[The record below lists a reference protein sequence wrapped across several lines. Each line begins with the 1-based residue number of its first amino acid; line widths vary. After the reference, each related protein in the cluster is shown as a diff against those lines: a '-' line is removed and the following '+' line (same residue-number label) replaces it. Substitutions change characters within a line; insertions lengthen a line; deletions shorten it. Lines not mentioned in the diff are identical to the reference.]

1 MRENKNEESN
11 IERLRRIREE
21 ARKREPEHSRLSGR
35 SRGAGRGQQDELYLG
50 ASADDPGKGKSAVV
64 GSFFIDVDGEP
75 GAGGSGRTA
84 GQSRDAVV
92 GRNAGNGR
100 SGGGAQR
107 TRRSRKKSH
116 PLRTL
121 ILGLMLALTVFGIW
135 SLGKGR
141 RSGTADPEIPEAK
154 PEIPEKG
161 FYTVAVFGVDSRDG
175 SLGKGALSDVN
186 MIACLNRETGEVRL
200 VSVYRDLYVQID
212 KEGKYHKFNEAY
224 FRGGPEQALWTMKH
238 NLDIVPDD
246 YATFNWKAVIDAINI
261 LGGVDIE
268 ITEPEFAYIN
278 AFITETVEA
287 TGIGSVQ
294 LKQAG
299 MNHLDGVQAVAY
311 ARLRLMDTDFQ
322 RTERQRRVVSLLVEK
337 AKKADPA
344 TLMELVTSVMPL
356 TKTSVTIDDLLP
368 MAVKAKKYYLGATG
382 GFPFEKTTGKID
394 GRDSVIPVTLETNV
408 VQLHKFLFDDDN
420 YKAPESVREVS
431 SRLVKKTGKKADE
444 QAGVKTPE
452 GDGDLG
458 SGSGSRGS
466 SESSGETEKSRETT
480 KAAETTKAKE
490 TAASEETTTAKETAS
505 SEESS
510 SAEEAAEAEGTVNA
524 ADETGNTAA
533 SGSGDSTDNTGQGKA
548 AEGSQNASESSE
560 SVSEG
565 SDGET
570 RGPGFNPF
578 KSSQSASDPSKDQ
591 INRLF
596 GAPTERT
603 TEPESAGPGVG
614 L

>member
-1 MRENKNEESN
+1 M
-11 IERLRRIREE
+11 
-21 ARKREPEHSRLSGR
+21 
-35 SRGAGRGQQDELYLG
+35 
-50 ASADDPGKGKSAVV
+50 
-64 GSFFIDVDGEP
+64 
-75 GAGGSGRTA
+75 
-84 GQSRDAVV
+84 
-92 GRNAGNGR
+92 
-100 SGGGAQR
+100 
-107 TRRSRKKSH
+107 
-116 PLRTL
+116 
-121 ILGLMLALTVFGIW
+121 
-135 SLGKGR
+135 
-141 RSGTADPEIPEAK
+141 
-154 PEIPEKG
+154 
-161 FYTVAVFGVDSRDG
+161 DSRDG
-175 SLGKGALSDVN
+175 ALGKGALSDVN

-466 SESSGETEKSRETT
+466 SGSSGETEKSRETT

-510 SAEEAAEAEGTVNA
+510 SAEESAEAEGTANA

-578 KSSQSASDPSKDQ
+578 KPSQNASDPSKDQ

>member
-35 SRGAGRGQQDELYLG
+35 SRGADRGQQDELYLG
-50 ASADDPGKGKSAVV
+50 ASPDDPGKGKSAVV

-75 GAGGSGRTA
+75 ASGGSGRTS
-84 GQSRDAVV
+84 GQSRDAGT

-100 SGGGAQR
+100 SGSGTPR

-121 ILGLMLALTVFGIW
+121 ILGVMLALTVFGIW

-141 RSGTADPEIPEAK
+141 RGSTADPEIPEAK

-268 ITEPEFAYIN
+268 ISNAEFKYIN
-278 AFITETVEA
+278 SYITETVKG
-287 TGIGSVQ
+287 TGIGSQ
-294 LKQAG
+294 HLDHAG
-299 MNHLDGVQAVAY
+299 MNHLDGVQAGAY

-368 MAVKAKKYYLGATG
+368 MAVKAKKYYLGSTG

-408 VQLHKFLFDDDN
+408 IQLHKFLFDDDN

-466 SESSGETEKSRETT
+466 SGSSGETEKSRETT

-510 SAEEAAEAEGTVNA
+510 SAEESAEAEGTVIA
-524 ADETGNTAA
+524 SDETGNTAA

-578 KSSQSASDPSKDQ
+578 KPSQNASDPSKDQ

>member
-1 MRENKNEESN
+1 MRDNKNEESN

-21 ARKREPEHSRLSGR
+21 ARKREPEHSRVSGK

-50 ASADDPGKGKSAVV
+50 ASPDDPGKGKSAVV

-84 GQSRDAVV
+84 GQSREAGA

-100 SGGGAQR
+100 SGGSAAR

-141 RSGTADPEIPEAK
+141 RNSTSGTEIPEAK

-294 LKQAG
+294 LKHAG

-322 RTERQRRVVSLLVEK
+322 RTERQRRVVSLLVDK

-382 GFPFEKTTGKID
+382 GFPFDKTTGKID

-408 VQLHKFLFDDDN
+408 EQLHRFLFDDDN

-466 SESSGETEKSRETT
+466 SGSSGETEKSRETT
-480 KAAETTKAKE
+480 KTAETTKAKE
-490 TAASEETTTAKETAS
+490 SAAAEETSTAKETAS
-505 SEESS
+505 SEESG
-510 SAEEAAEAEGTVNA
+510 SAEESAESEETSKA
-524 ADETGNTAA
+524 ADDAGSTTE
-533 SGSGDSTDNTGQGKA
+533 SGSGDAADSTGQGKT
-548 AEGSQNASESSE
+548 AEGSQDASAASE

-565 SDGET
+565 SDGES

-578 KSSQSASDPSKDQ
+578 KTSQNASDPSKDQ

>member
-1 MRENKNEESN
+1 MRDNKNEESN

-50 ASADDPGKGKSAVV
+50 ASPDDPGKGKSAVV

-75 GAGGSGRTA
+75 ASGGSGRTS
-84 GQSRDAVV
+84 GQSRDAGT

-100 SGGGAQR
+100 SGSGTPR

-121 ILGLMLALTVFGIW
+121 ILGVMLALTVFGIW

-299 MNHLDGVQAVAY
+299 MNHLDGVQAVSY
-311 ARLRLMDTDFQ
+311 ARLRLMDTDFN
-322 RTERQRRVVSLLVEK
+322 RTERQRKVVSLMMDK
-337 AKKADPA
+337 MKKAD
-344 TLMELVTSVMPL
+344 MKKRIEVVTSVLPE
-356 TKTSVTIDDLLP
+356 TRTSIFIDDLLP
-368 MAVKAKKYYLGATG
+368 LAKDVGRLYIGKTG
-382 GFPFEKTTGKID
+382 GFPFERDTGWIEKKD
-394 GRDSVIPVTLETNV
+394 CVIPITLESNV
-408 VQLHKFLFDDDN
+408 KELHEFLFDDTD
-420 YKAPESVREVS
+420 YKPSSSVQEVS
-431 SRLVKKTGKKADE
+431 NYIIKHTGKK
-444 QAGVKTPE
+444 
-452 GDGDLG
+452 
-458 SGSGSRGS
+458 
-466 SESSGETEKSRETT
+466 
-480 KAAETTKAKE
+480 
-490 TAASEETTTAKETAS
+490 
-505 SEESS
+505 
-510 SAEEAAEAEGTVNA
+510 
-524 ADETGNTAA
+524 
-533 SGSGDSTDNTGQGKA
+533 
-548 AEGSQNASESSE
+548 
-560 SVSEG
+560 
-565 SDGET
+565 
-570 RGPGFNPF
+570 
-578 KSSQSASDPSKDQ
+578 
-591 INRLF
+591 
-596 GAPTERT
+596 
-603 TEPESAGPGVG
+603 
-614 L
+614 